1 MALHSQVLGTQLL
14 LTLQKSHEGPSPGV
28 TGLTLQ
34 MRKVRLRETQQLARW
49 ETGEQVLTE
58 HVEASPA
65 GQPSRHPAYPPS
77 KATPPTALPQNAPT
91 GTLAS
96 FTVHSHWGPLHPGN
110 HQSLPSEHTWGN

>member
-1 MALHSQVLGTQLL
+1 MALHSPGAGHPASV
-14 LTLQKSHEGPSPGV
+14 TLQKSHEGPSPGV

-65 GQPSRHPAYPPS
+65 GRPSRHPAHPLS
-77 KATPPTALPQNAPT
+77 KATHPTALPQNAPT

-96 FTVHSHWGPLHPGN
+96 FAVHSHWGPLNPGN